1 VVVSIRLAKDAYVVQ
16 ALTLPVETADSDLDP
31 PLGFNFSKHGFTHKQ
46 ERIERTK
53 WRQALEFWNLT
64 KSLPNPPTADGWIQ
78 LGPGKLDLSYDGYF
92 FQSDIAAA
100 LSIVNYTKPDYLR
113 MDIESFEDTLQDYV
127 DFGYHSANFAPRK
140 LPGESDGA
148 ASVRMAQ
155 GWVAQLVK
163 MAKEIA
169 PGLVP
174 DVYDISA
181 LDGAGFQ
188 INTWSSMAATGAP
201 ASPCD
206 YYRLN
211 LLDRLAATVRNERM
225 AILASGLPKA
235 GLRPTLSP
243 GETPGVD
250 GLALYLD
257 SADVTPYSV
266 LYNQLIQI
274 YAAGA
279 TGFAYYTQTGMYDMG
294 LWLAMRDV
302 FELVIA
308 HEDLILDG
316 GPAPD
321 GAVFNSSEHAVVN
334 AMVGQDGS
342 MLIAAS
348 SMPPGRE
355 VTACVRSA
363 SATKEWQLCDLAS
376 NTTIESTTVVS
387 EVGVICW
394 TNAKESG
401 SLMLFGR
408 NTACH

>member
-1 VVVSIRLAKDAYVVQ
+1 VISISLAKDAYVFQ

-31 PLGFNFSKHGFTHKQ
+31 PLGFNFSKHGFTYEQ

-64 KSLPNPPTADGWIQ
+64 KSLPHSPTADGWVQ

-100 LSIVNYTKPDYLR
+100 LSIVNYTKPNYLR
-113 MDIESFEDTLQDYV
+113 MDIESFEDTLQDWV
-127 DFGYHSANFAPRK
+127 NFGYRSANFAPRK
-140 LPGESDGA
+140 LPGECDGA

-163 MAKEIA
+163 MAKEMV

-181 LDGAGFQ
+181 VGGVGFQ
-188 INTWSSMAATGAP
+188 IDTWSAMAAAGAP

-225 AILASGLPKA
+225 AILASGFPGA

-250 GLALYLD
+250 GLALYLG

-266 LYNQLIQI
+266 LYNQLIQT

-302 FELVIA
+302 VELITP
-308 HEDLILDG
+308 HEGLILDG
-316 GPAPD
+316 APAPD
-321 GAVFNSSEHAVVN
+321 GAIFNSSEHAVVN
-334 AMVGQDGS
+334 AMVGRDGS

-348 SMPPGRE
+348 SMPPRRE
-355 VTACVRSA
+355 VAACVRSA

-376 NTTIESTTVVS
+376 NTMVGSTTVAS
-387 EVGVICW
+387 VGVICW
-394 TNAKESG
+394 TSAEESG